1 MDYLS
6 TTSSVLHPGSPIA
19 AAGPSANEDY
29 ALDGPTVSIIIP
41 AYNVA
46 PFIDETLKSV
56 FAQTLT
62 DYEVIVVNDGS
73 PDTEEFE
80 RAINPYLDRIRYL
93 KQENRG
99 ASVARN
105 SGLLSARGQ
114 FVAFLDADDLWLPT
128 YLEAQMKFIHERG
141 CDLVCADATFFGDT
155 ANERRTYMDTLMNDA
170 PAADDVT
177 FLQLVDAE
185 RSLITSGVVARRAP
199 IMEVGLFDE
208 ALRNAQDL
216 DLWLRLARSGARLSY
231 QRRVLLKYRCRPD
244 GLTGDA
250 VNSHRRELRVFDKI
264 EQSYDLSPQERGKT
278 IEVIRNRRALLEF
291 ELGKLHAAQ
300 GDEVQS
306 RESFVRA
313 DHLRRTWK
321 TRVALWLNRVSPN
334 LMKAICSRRV

>member
-1 MDYLS
+1 M
-6 TTSSVLHPGSPIA
+6 SSPNITPGSLSQFVPAPSVSA
-19 AAGPSANEDY
+19 ADEPQSAIQP
-29 ALDGPTVSIIIP
+29 LVSIIIP

-46 PFIDETLKSV
+46 PFIDETLESV
-56 FAQTLT
+56 FAQTFT
-62 DYEVIVVNDGS
+62 NYEVIVVNDGS
-73 PDTEEFE
+73 PDTQEFE
-80 RAINPYLDRIRYL
+80 RVIRPHSDRIRYL
-93 KQENRG
+93 RQENQG

-105 SGLLSARGQ
+105 TGLQAARGE
-114 FVAFLDADDLWLPT
+114 FVAFLDADDLWLPN
-128 YLEAQMKFIHERG
+128 YLEEQMKFIRARG
-141 CDLVCADATFFGDT
+141 CDLACADATFFGDAT
-155 ANERRTYMDTLMNDA
+155 VERRTYMETLMNDA
-170 PAADDVT
+170 PPADDVT

-216 DLWLRLARSGARLSY
+216 DLWLRLARHGARLSY
-231 QRRVLLKYRCRPD
+231 QRRVLLKYRCRLD

-264 EQSYDLSPQERGKT
+264 EQSYDLSPQELGKT
-278 IEVIRNRRALLEF
+278 TEIIRNRRALLEF

-306 RESFVRA
+306 RESFARA

-321 TRVALWLNRVSPN
+321 TRVALWLNRVSPG
-334 LMKAICSRRV
+334 LLKAICSRRV